1 MEVNSKNEKK
11 INKVGLKT
19 NKAFDSTFKKITHT
33 AHIHM
38 KIITNIP
45 EEHRHKNSQNT
56 T

>member
-1 MEVNSKNEKK
+1 MEVNSKKEKK
-11 INKVGLKT
+11 LIKSGLKT
-19 NKAFDSTFKKITHT
+19 NKTFDSTFKKITHT

-38 KIITNIP
+38 KIITNIH